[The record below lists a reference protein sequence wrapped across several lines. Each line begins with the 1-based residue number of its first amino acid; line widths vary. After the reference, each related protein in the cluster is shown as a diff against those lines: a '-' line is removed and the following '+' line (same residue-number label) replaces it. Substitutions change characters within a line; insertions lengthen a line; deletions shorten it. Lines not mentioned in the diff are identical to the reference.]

1 MHKKIR
7 ARGRLWGRDA
17 LTAFGRAMGEL
28 PKEQEEGGEILK
40 GFFEKKKKKK

>member
-1 MHKKIR
+1 MRRR
-7 ARGRLWGRDA
+7 ADRA
-17 LTAFGRAMGEL
+17 FAQSLTAFGRAMGEL